1 MRYFCFV
8 VLLLVS
14 FVFNVANYYDVLG
27 VPRNADTATIKKA
40 FKKLSL
46 KYHPDKNK
54 QNPEKAKERFTEIV
68 NAYETLKDPEKRK
81 QYDRSG
87 GEDIN
92 FQPRGGNSQQRQRS
106 NTQNF
111 QNFNFDDIFSSFFGS
126 RKNKQKK
133 REDDIFG
140 DYFKNKE
147 EEETVKDQD
156 FFSLSLVM
164 EIDMATLTYF
174 FNRKEV
180 WVILFYKSNQK
191 TSLDLKQI
199 WLDLSEK
206 YNGVFRVAAINCHK
220 EREICVS
227 QFKVKNFPTIKGY
240 PKSKKSHGELF
251 NDQSITV
258 QSIGHFANGLMENK
272 VKNITKEN
280 YERFINV
287 EPEKFKILVFSKRS
301 HSSILI
307 KSLALSLSEIMN
319 FGFVPKTENFLIEK
333 FKVEILPS
341 LILVQN
347 PSEFK
352 GLKYAGEFT
361 KEKIMPFLRENA
373 KGNPMKIK
381 PFAGKVLQFN
391 RKTYEK
397 GLCGTESSQLCFLL
411 ITTQMTDLQIK
422 FLRDLAETYKA
433 DPINFLFAFSND
445 ISYEILFPDIK
456 SLPNFIIIKGKHHKY
471 ALIKEFSFDQTKV
484 GNFIEKCLSG
494 SMRFNPMNGYLKN
507 SFRGYQKSEL

>member
-1 MRYFCFV
+1 MRHFFLV
-8 VLLLVS
+8 ILLLIS

-27 VPRNADTATIKKA
+27 VPRNADITTIKKA

-87 GEDIN
+87 GEGIN
-92 FQPRGGNSQQRQRS
+92 FKPKGGNNQRERQ
-106 NTQNF
+106 TF

-126 RKNKQKK
+126 RKKNKQKK
-133 REDDIFG
+133 WEDDIFG

-147 EEETVKDQD
+147 EEETIKDQD

-191 TSLDLKQI
+191 TSLGLKQI

-287 EPEKFKILVFSKRS
+287 EPEKFKIILFSKRS

-307 KSLALSLSEIMN
+307 KSLALSLSEIMS
-319 FGFVPKTENFLIEK
+319 FGFVPKTETFLIEK
-333 FKVEILPS
+333 FNVETLPS

-361 KEKIMPFLRENA
+361 KERIMMFLRENA

-381 PFAGKVLQFN
+381 PFSGKVLQLN
-391 RKTYEK
+391 RKTLEK
-397 GLCGTESSQLCFLL
+397 GICGGESSQLCFLL
-411 ITTQMTDLQIK
+411 ITTQMTDRQIN
-422 FLRDLAETYKA
+422 FLRDLAETYRA
-433 DPINFLFAFSND
+433 DPINFLFAFSNE
-445 ISYEILFPDIK
+445 ISYDILFPDIK

-471 ALIKEFSFDQTKV
+471 ALIKEFSFDETEV
-484 GNFIEKCLSG
+484 GIFIENSLGG
-494 SMRFNPMNGYLKN
+494 SMKFSSMNGNLKN
-507 SFRGYQKSEL
+507 SFRGSQKSEL